1 MTALSARQNEP
12 TMDEILSS
20 IRKIISDDLGASG
33 QTTASVAP
41 DTLSQPEVSADILEL
56 SSQMALPN
64 TRETAWNIPLG
75 RRDRPAFAE
84 SARQAPPAPK
94 TDPVAAVAELTARM
108 ARAAGNVDTAFVAPL
123 PMSAEPIADS
133 TEEAVSFSFGSLRK
147 TIERESSADS
157 AVANAMKTVVESA
170 LRPMLKDWLDANL
183 PTMVE
188 RLVKAEI
195 ERMAKKV

>member
-1 MTALSARQNEP
+1 MNALSARQNEP

-20 IRKIISDDLGASG
+20 IRKIISDDLGASAPNSPTVEV
-33 QTTASVAP
+33 QTAA
-41 DTLSQPEVSADILEL
+41 QPEVSADILEL

-64 TRETAWNIPLG
+64 TRETAWNMPLG
-75 RRDRPAFAE
+75 RKDRPAFAE
-84 SARQAPPAPK
+84 TARQAPPAPR

-108 ARAAGNVDTAFVAPL
+108 ARAAGNVDNAFVAP
-123 PMSAEPIADS
+123 APIAES
-133 TEEAVSFSFGSLRK
+133 AEEAVSFSFGSLRQSS
-147 TIERESSADS
+147 ERESSAES

-195 ERMAKKV
+195 DRMAKKV

>member
-1 MTALSARQNEP
+1 MNALSARQNEP

-20 IRKIISDDLGASG
+20 IRKIISDDLGASAPNSPTVEV
-33 QTTASVAP
+33 QTAA
-41 DTLSQPEVSADILEL
+41 QPEVSADILEL

-64 TRETAWNIPLG
+64 TRETAWNMPLG
-75 RRDRPAFAE
+75 RKDRPAFAE
-84 SARQAPPAPK
+84 TARQAPPAPR

-108 ARAAGNVDTAFVAPL
+108 ARAAGNVDNAFVAP
-123 PMSAEPIADS
+123 APIAES
-133 TEEAVSFSFGSLRK
+133 AEEAVSFSFGSLRQS
-147 TIERESSADS
+147 IERESSAES

-195 ERMAKKV
+195 DRMAKKV